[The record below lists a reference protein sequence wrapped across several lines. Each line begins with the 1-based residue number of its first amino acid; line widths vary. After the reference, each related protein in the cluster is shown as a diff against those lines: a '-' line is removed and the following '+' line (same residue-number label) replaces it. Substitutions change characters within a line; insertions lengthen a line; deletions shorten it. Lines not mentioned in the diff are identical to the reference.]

1 MPLRQSYN
9 ARRYNERIVLTYASA
24 VVDDYGHASL
34 GEAEPV
40 LEVYAYVRQ
49 MSASKVLAT
58 FQQENAVGLDIELR
72 NPHIPFN
79 GLRYRGQEVFF
90 AQPED
95 VDGRGRILR
104 IAGWYQTDN
113 PVAL

>member
-1 MPLRQSYN
+1 MPLRKTYN

-24 VVDDYGHASL
+24 VVDEYGHASL
-34 GEAEPV
+34 GEAVPV

-49 MSASKVLAT
+49 MSAQKQLAT

-72 NPHIPFN
+72 NPNIQFN
-79 GLRYRGQEVFF
+79 GLRYRGHDVYF

-95 VDGRGRILR
+95 VDGRGRVFR
-104 IAGWYQTDN
+104 IAGWYSTDN
-113 PVAL
+113 PAML